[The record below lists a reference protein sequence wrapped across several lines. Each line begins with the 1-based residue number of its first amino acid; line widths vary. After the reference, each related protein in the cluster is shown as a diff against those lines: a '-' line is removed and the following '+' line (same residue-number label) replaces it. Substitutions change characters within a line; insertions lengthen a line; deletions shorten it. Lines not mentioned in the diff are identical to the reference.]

1 MLFFCRNG
9 RVNSGLAPRRLQS
22 RTFKSAPSPPRIAK
36 PEFPSPIFGK
46 KCRLFGKVLAL
57 LLGGFSHGHSSPL
70 LLHLVSQNPNFPRPF
85 SAKSVGCL
93 AKYWPCSSAASVT
106 DIQVRSFATSCR
118 KTRISLAPF
127 GKKCRSS
134 GWVPVGFSHGRA
146 APAGTVHCAMSIL
159 RAGLTGHTGNTGNG
173 TWHRVCHIPSKCQS
187 TWLSVSFVP
196 LP

>member
-1 MLFFCRNG
+1 MPKW
-9 RVNSGLAPRRLQS
+9 A
-22 RTFKSAPSPPRIAK
+22 
-36 PEFPSPIFGK
+36 GK
-46 KCRLFGKVLAL
+46 YG
-57 LLGGFSHGHSSPL
+57 
-70 LLHLVSQNPNFPRPF
+70 
-85 SAKSVGCL
+85 
-93 AKYWPCSSAASVT
+93 PCSSAASVT
-106 DIQVRSFATSCR
+106 DIQVRSFAASCR
-118 KTRISLAPF
+118 KTRISLAPFGKKCRLFGKVRALLLGGFSHGRTVRSFAASCRKTRIFLAPF

-134 GWVPVGFSHGRA
+134 GWVPVGFSHGHSSPLLRRLVSQTPNFPRPFRQKKHRSSGWVPCGFSLGRA